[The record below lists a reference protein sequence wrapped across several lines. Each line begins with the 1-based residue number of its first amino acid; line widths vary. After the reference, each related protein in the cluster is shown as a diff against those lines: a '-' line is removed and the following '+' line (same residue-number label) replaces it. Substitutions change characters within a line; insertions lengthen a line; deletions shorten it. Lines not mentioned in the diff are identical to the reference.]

1 MTAPT
6 CCSKPCA
13 APARWKTRTACASN
27 WKSWKALTD
36 HWASSAGR
44 AINHQLNAPFY
55 VAEVK
60 DGREVIRARCTVEG
74 CR

>member
-1 MTAPT
+1 MEKLDGFDG
-6 CCSKPCA
+6 SLGKL
-13 APARWKTRTACASN
+13 
-27 WKSWKALTD
+27 SWTGQAMY
-36 HWASSAGR
+36 G
-44 AINHQLNAPFY
+44 INHQLNAPFY